1 MGAFTMDWR
10 KLLLLVVVLSLTQLA
25 KAQSP
30 TYHVGRTPTAEEIRK
45 WDISIGPDGKE
56 LPPGHGTAAE
66 GAKLFVEKQCVMCHG
81 RTGSGGPA
89 PTLIK
94 SDGKTK
100 SPYPCLVPCV
110 NDSNVMALH
119 AQYATT
125 MWDYINRAMPLNME
139 GTLKPDEV
147 YALVAFLLFKNGVI
161 PEDQVLDAQSLPKV
175 KMPNRDHAALAP
187 EWKHGA
193 PIVAGYP

>member
-1 MGAFTMDWR
+1 MGACTMDWR
-10 KLLLLVVVLSLTQLA
+10 KLLLLVAFLSLIQWA

-30 TYHVGRTPTAEEIRK
+30 TYHVGRTPTAEEIHK

-66 GAKLFVEKQCVMCHG
+66 GAKLFVEKQCVICHG
-81 RTGSGGPA
+81 RTGSDGPA

-100 SPYPCLVPCV
+100 SPYPCLAPCV
-110 NDSNVMALH
+110 NDFNVMALH

-125 MWDYINRAMPLNME
+125 MWDYINRAMPLNKE